1 MQAHTVAAGAN
12 TEMKGLAAQLVHR
25 TQQLPQAKP
34 WNDPHKPTAN
44 NHAKHSVPQ
53 YSYQMGP
60 QLQQTI
66 AFPHHA
72 GASILQPVSA
82 ANAATS
88 SDRKRTPRRTVRELV
103 CRERGA
109 QGIVCT
115 KVAHSRS
122 GRGNPHG
129 ALVSFRLLCLQCE
142 KAATATPQY
151 GAIFAPPQMGLSAR
165 AIEHSLLAARSQQ
178 LD

>member
-1 MQAHTVAAGAN
+1 
-12 TEMKGLAAQLVHR
+12 MKGLAAQLVHR

-44 NHAKHSVPQ
+44 IHAKHSVPQ

-60 QLQQTI
+60 HLQQTI

-115 KVAHSRS
+115 KVAHSRG

-129 ALVSFRLLCLQCE
+129 ALVSMSTGLIPTALLAMRKSCHCHTPIWSHFRP
-142 KAATATPQY
+142 TSN
-151 GAIFAPPQMGLSAR
+151 GAICPSNRALSPGSKIPATGLR
-165 AIEHSLLAARSQQ
+165 
-178 LD
+178 

>member
-1 MQAHTVAAGAN
+1 VAAGAN

-34 WNDPHKPTAN
+34 WNDPRKPPVN

-53 YSYQMGP
+53 YSYQVGP

-82 ANAATS
+82 ANAATL

-103 CRERGA
+103 CRGRGA

-115 KVAHSRS
+115 KVAHTRG
-122 GRGNPHG
+122 GRATRMEHWSHSDCCACNAQKLPLSHPKMEPCSPHLKWG
-129 ALVSFRLLCLQCE
+129 YLPEQ
-142 KAATATPQY
+142 
-151 GAIFAPPQMGLSAR
+151 
-165 AIEHSLLAARSQQ
+165 
-178 LD
+178 